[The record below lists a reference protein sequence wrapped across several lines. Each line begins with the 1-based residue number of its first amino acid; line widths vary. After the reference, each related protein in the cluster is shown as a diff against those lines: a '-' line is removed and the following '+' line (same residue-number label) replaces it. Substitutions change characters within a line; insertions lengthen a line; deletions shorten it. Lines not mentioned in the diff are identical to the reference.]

1 MLHCFVTVKNCILKA
16 TIDIKSPV
24 QLSDADMDNIQEI
37 VSALELVK
45 LAVEALC
52 QRDANLVSADAVCHC
67 HAWETTVWAGKNTGN
82 IYSIKN

>member
-67 HAWETTVWAGKNTGN
+67 HA
-82 IYSIKN
+82 